1 MLSELEVCPCSY
13 PSDPQLSRLFASS
26 VPFWSRRRT
35 LPTCI
40 PECQERVFSSCPVL
54 LLHADRTPPHLLLVI
69 EKQEQKHE
77 CVCRALCNSREVNL
91 SKSPALAK
99 VYFPLQ
105 CQCFFAAY
113 GSSTAGAANGT
124 QQRVPQSGKDFF
136 LVLPQH
142 PVMPTVTIQAPP
154 PTEHPQ
160 SGGKLGYL
168 LVLKPDG
175 KLLLPENL

>member
-13 PSDPQLSRLFASS
+13 LSDPQLSRLFASS
-26 VPFWSRRRT
+26 VPFWSRQRT

-54 LLHADRTPPHLLLVI
+54 LLHADHTPPHLLLVI

-99 VYFPLQ
+99 VCFPLQ
-105 CQCFFAAY
+105 CQCFFAAL
-113 GSSTAGAANGT
+113 GPSTAGAGNAT
-124 QQRVPQSGKDFF
+124 QGLEGLFF
-136 LVLPQH
+136 LSCLN
-142 PVMPTVTIQAPP
+142 
-154 PTEHPQ
+154 
-160 SGGKLGYL
+160 
-168 LVLKPDG
+168 
-175 KLLLPENL
+175 LLLCLQWPSKHYRLQNIHSLVGN